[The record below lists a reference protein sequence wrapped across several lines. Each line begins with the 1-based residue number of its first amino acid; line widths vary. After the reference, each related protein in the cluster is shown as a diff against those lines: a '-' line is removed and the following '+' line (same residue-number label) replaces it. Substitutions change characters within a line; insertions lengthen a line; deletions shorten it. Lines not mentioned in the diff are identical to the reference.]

1 MTVTK
6 EMARPK
12 RMRPEDRRE
21 QILTEAY
28 RLIASMGFN
37 AVSLSD
43 IAAACH
49 IQKSAVLHYFPTMNN
64 LLMEV
69 LAQREQQT
77 GALFMAGAH
86 ADQPTD
92 AATARALFTEI
103 YDRQSELPEFVRL
116 KSVLSVEALAPDH
129 PAHEYYLR
137 FDELAVAEI
146 VPALA
151 WKADPEVAAMEL
163 LSFWAGLDLAWHR
176 HASLDVR
183 KVWESFCDH
192 FFV

>member
-1 MTVTK
+1 
-6 EMARPK
+6 
-12 RMRPEDRRE
+12 MRPEDRRE

-28 RLIASMGFN
+28 RLIAAAGFN
-37 AVSLSD
+37 AVSLAD
-43 IAAACH
+43 IANACH
-49 IQKSAVLHYFPTMNN
+49 IQKSAVLHYFPSMNN

-69 LAQREQQT
+69 LAQREAQT
-77 GALFMAGAH
+77 GALFMAVTH
-86 ADQPTD
+86 DERPTD

-103 YDRQSELPEFVRL
+103 YERQSEHPEIVRL
-116 KSVLSVEALAPDH
+116 KSVLAVEALAPEH
-129 PAHEYYLR
+129 PAHEYYLK
-137 FDELAVAEI
+137 FDELAVAEM

-151 WKADPEVAAMEL
+151 WKPDPETAAMEL